1 MNPRTLIVALLSG
14 LIFGTGLVFSGMTQP
29 TKVIGF
35 LDVLGGW
42 DPTLAFV
49 LAGATG
55 THMALRPLLQRL
67 VPEQVA
73 AGTPS
78 STAVDPKLLTGAAL
92 FGIGW
97 GLGGYCPGPA
107 VTAVLPALKTTMLF
121 VGPMLVG
128 MGLHRAFTA
137 MQTPDA
143 PTPETSSAS

>member
-73 AGTPS
+73 AGT
-78 STAVDPKLLTGAAL
+78 
-92 FGIGW
+92 
-97 GLGGYCPGPA
+97 
-107 VTAVLPALKTTMLF
+107 
-121 VGPMLVG
+121 
-128 MGLHRAFTA
+128 RR
-137 MQTPDA
+137 
-143 PTPETSSAS
+143 